1 MTRSIFV
8 AALRMFITVLLAV
21 TFVFVI
27 LRVSGDPIRA
37 VLPLEAPEE
46 LVELMRIEWG
56 LDKPLH
62 IQFITYV
69 EHLLAGDFGRSLND
83 RRSAME
89 VVLEKVPAT
98 LLLMSCGLAISL
110 IVGISLGV
118 LAASHRGR
126 LIDRLVMTNA
136 VLVHSVPSFLLG
148 IILIL
153 VFAVWLGILPSGG
166 GPSLR
171 QLILPAA
178 VIGFS
183 HAGVVARFVR
193 SSTLEV
199 LAQPY
204 VKVAGLKP
212 LPRWYMLS
220 AHVLPG
226 AALPL
231 LTLIGFSLG
240 HMIGGAAIV
249 ESIFAWPG
257 VGRFLVSSVAKR
269 DVAVVQTI
277 VILVA
282 VMMATANLLTD
293 LMYVVLDP
301 RLRDERKSG

>member
-1 MTRSIFV
+1 MAGTI
-8 AALRMFITVLLAV
+8 AIALLRMVVTVFLAV

-37 VLPLEAPEE
+37 LLPLDAPED
-46 LVELMRIEWG
+46 LVEATRAEWG
-56 LDKPLH
+56 LDQPVYV
-62 IQFITYV
+62 QFVAYV
-69 EHLLAGDFGRSLND
+69 SHLLQGDFGRSLND
-83 RRSAME
+83 SRSALAI
-89 VVLEKVPAT
+89 VLEKVPAT
-98 LLLMSCGLAISL
+98 LLLMSSGLLISL
-110 IVGISLGV
+110 IVGTSLGV

-126 LIDRLVMTNA
+126 FLDRLVMTNA
-136 VLVHSVPSFLLG
+136 VMVHSIPSFLLG
-148 IILIL
+148 IVLIL
-153 VFAVWLGILPSGG
+153 LFAVWLGLLPSGG

-171 QLILPAA
+171 HLILPAA
-178 VIGFS
+178 VIGLS

-204 VKVAGLKP
+204 IKVAGLKP
-212 LPRWYMLS
+212 LPRWYFIS

-226 AALPL
+226 TALPL

-240 HMIGGAAIV
+240 AMIGGAAIV

-257 VGRFLVSSVAKR
+257 VGRFLVSSVARR

-282 VMMATANLLTD
+282 LMMAAANLLTD
-293 LMYVVLDP
+293 LLYVLFDP
-301 RLRDERKSG
+301 RLRDRRR

>member
-1 MTRSIFV
+1 MARTIGI
-8 AALRMFITVLLAV
+8 AALRMFVTVFLAV

-27 LRVSGDPIRA
+27 MRVSGDPIRA
-37 VLPLEAPEE
+37 LLPLDAPEE
-46 LVELMRIEWG
+46 LVELTRFEWG
-56 LDKPLH
+56 LDQPLH
-62 IQFITYV
+62 IQFLTYV
-69 EHLLAGDFGRSLND
+69 GHLLQGDFGRSLND
-83 RRSAME
+83 SRSAAAI
-89 VVLEKVPAT
+89 VFEKVPAT
-98 LLLMSCGLAISL
+98 LLLMGSGLLISL
-110 IVGISLGV
+110 IVGTSLGV
-118 LAASHRGR
+118 LAASRRGT

-136 VLVHSVPSFLLG
+136 VLVHSIPSFLLG
-148 IILIL
+148 IVLIL
-153 VFAVWLGILPSGG
+153 VFAVALGWLPSGG

-171 QLILPAA
+171 HLILPAT
-178 VIGFS
+178 VIGLS

-212 LPRWYMLS
+212 LPRWYMLA

-226 AALPL
+226 TALPL

-240 HMIGGAAIV
+240 AMIGGAAIV

-257 VGRFLVSSVAKR
+257 VGRFLVSAVARR

-282 VMMATANLLTD
+282 LMMAIANLLTD
-293 LMYVVLDP
+293 LLYVAFDP
-301 RLRDERKSG
+301 RLRDERRAG

>member
-1 MTRSIFV
+1 MGRTVLV
-8 AALRMFITVLLAV
+8 AALRMLVTVLLAV

-37 VLPLEAPEE
+37 LLSLDAPEE
-46 LVELMRIEWG
+46 LVQLMRAEWG
-56 LDKPLH
+56 LDQPLH
-62 IQFITYV
+62 IQFIRYV
-69 EHLLAGDFGRSLND
+69 GHLLAGDFGRSLND
-83 RRSAME
+83 GRSALV

-98 LLLMSCGLAISL
+98 LLLMGTGLAVSL
-110 IVGISLGV
+110 VAGTSLGV
-118 LAASHRGR
+118 LAAMHRGTV
-126 LIDRLVMTNA
+126 IDRLVMTNA
-136 VLVHSVPSFLLG
+136 VLVHSVPSFLVG
-148 IILIL
+148 IVLII
-153 VFAVWLGILPSGG
+153 VFAVWLGVLPSGG

-171 QLILPAA
+171 HLILPAT
-178 VIGFS
+178 VIGLS
-183 HAGVVARFVR
+183 HAGVIARFVR

-204 VKVAGLKP
+204 VKVASLKP

-240 HMIGGAAIV
+240 AMIGGAAIV

-257 VGRFLVSSVAKR
+257 VGRFLVAAVAKR
-269 DVAVVQTI
+269 DVAVVQSI

-293 LMYVVLDP
+293 LLYAIFDP
-301 RLRDERKSG
+301 RLREPRRAS

>member
-1 MTRSIFV
+1 MTKTVSIAV
-8 AALRMFITVLLAV
+8 LRMLITVLLAV

-37 VLPLEAPEE
+37 MVSLDAPEE
-46 LVELMRIEWG
+46 VVRQLRAEWG
-56 LDKPLH
+56 LDQPLH
-62 IQFITYV
+62 VQFARYV
-69 EHLLAGDFGRSLND
+69 GHLLSGDFGRSLSD
-83 RRSAME
+83 GRSAME

-98 LLLMSCGLAISL
+98 LLLMGTGLLVSL
-110 IVGISLGV
+110 VVGTSLGV
-118 LAASHRGR
+118 LAASHRGT
-126 LIDRLVMTNA
+126 LIDRAVMTNA

-148 IILIL
+148 IVLIL
-153 VFAVWLGILPSGG
+153 LFAVWLGVLPSGG

-171 QLILPAA
+171 HLVLPAA
-178 VIGFS
+178 VIGLS
-183 HAGVVARFVR
+183 HAGVIARFVR

-204 VKVAGLKP
+204 VKVASLKP
-212 LPRWYMLS
+212 LPRWYMLT

-240 HMIGGAAIV
+240 AMIGGAAIV

-257 VGRFLVSSVAKR
+257 VGRFLVSSVARR

-277 VILVA
+277 VVLVA

-293 LMYVVLDP
+293 LLYVAFDP
-301 RLRDERKSG
+301 RLRDERRTG